1 MEDKKKRHSVGRY
14 AKLLYFCSRM
24 TGGHTPNRENRPNP
38 LLEQINTR
46 MGEKLK
52 KTVKLILFL
61 ALGAFFIWL
70 SVKDLTPEQRDSILT
85 DMKGVFTGYRWL
97 FLVMGMVLGV
107 ISVYLRGL
115 RSIILLEPMG
125 YKVSRSNAYHS
136 VMICYIAN
144 VAVPRLGELLRCT
157 YLQRYEKVPFQKNLG
172 TVITE
177 RIVDMLLLGLL
188 FVVAIFAEADKLVP
202 LFGLDHLGDKFAGFS
217 FGKWIVFILVTAAAI
232 LLLVLIGRI
241 LKKTKFMQK
250 IREVLLGFWQGI
262 ISITKLKRPGW
273 FIAHSILIWICWY
286 FMFMI
291 GSFAFPEMRS
301 LGNPIWAATLSS
313 VVVGTFGFVIAQG
326 GLGAYPL
333 LVSQVLL
340 LYGIPYETGLAI
352 GWVIWAN
359 ETFVYVAGGLITLI
373 YTALRKSPQQNN
385 EVATPDKTTE

>member
-1 MEDKKKRHSVGRY
+1 MH
-14 AKLLYFCSRM
+14 
-24 TGGHTPNRENRPNP
+24 
-38 LLEQINTR
+38 I

-52 KTVKLILFL
+52 KALKLILFL
-61 ALGAFFIWL
+61 GLGAFFIWF
-70 SVKDLTPEQRDSILT
+70 SVKDLTPEQRTSIMN

-97 FLVMGMVLGV
+97 FLIAGMVLGV

-157 YLQRYEKVPFQKNLG
+157 YLQTYEKVPFQKNLG

-188 FVVAIFAEADKLVP
+188 FVVAVVAEAEKLVP

-217 FGKWIVFILVTAAAI
+217 FGKWIVFILAIAAGI
-232 LLLVLIGRI
+232 LLLMLLGR
-241 LKKTKFMQK
+241 LLRKTKFMKK
-250 IREVLLGFWQGI
+250 IKEVLLGFWQGLL
-262 ISITKLKRPGW
+262 SITRLKRPGW

-291 GSFAFPEMRS
+291 GSFAFPEMLN

-340 LYGIPYETGLAI
+340 LYGVQYETGLAI

-359 ETFVYVAGGLITLI
+359 ETFVYIAGGLITLI
-373 YTALRKSPQQNN
+373 YTALRKNPKNSIENG
-385 EVATPDKTTE
+385 ETSE

>member
-1 MEDKKKRHSVGRY
+1 
-14 AKLLYFCSRM
+14 
-24 TGGHTPNRENRPNP
+24 
-38 LLEQINTR
+38 
-46 MGEKLK
+46 MGEKTK
-52 KTVKLILFL
+52 KILKLILFL
-61 ALGAFFIWL
+61 GLGAFFIWF
-70 SVKDLTPEQRDSILT
+70 SIKDLTPEQRNSILT

-97 FLVMGMVLGV
+97 FLILGMVLGV

-115 RSIILLEPMG
+115 RAIILLEPMG

-202 LFGLDHLGDKFAGFS
+202 LFGLDHFGEKFAHFS
-217 FGKWIVFILVTAAAI
+217 FGKWIVFILATAAAI
-232 LLLVLIGRI
+232 LLLVALGKL

-250 IREVLLGFWQGI
+250 IKDVLLGFWQGI
-262 ISITKLKRPGW
+262 LSITKLKRPGW
-273 FIAHSILIWICWY
+273 FVIHSILIWICWY

-291 GSFAFPEMRS
+291 GSFAFPEMQH

-340 LYGIPYETGLAI
+340 LYGVPYETGLAI
-352 GWVIWAN
+352 GWIIWAN

-373 YTALRKSPQQNN
+373 YTALRKSPK
-385 EVATPDKTTE
+385 EDTIEKYETPA